1 MKWKQNTGKQPE
13 YQLGNP
19 ELTSKYFHF
28 MIEKKI
34 DGKHLKK
41 YNVRKSFKKKGRIK
55 YSPPPPHGLE
65 AVLKEEILGVRK
77 Q

>member
-41 YNVRKSFKKKGRIK
+41 I
-55 YSPPPPHGLE
+55 
-65 AVLKEEILGVRK
+65 
-77 Q
+77 